1 MISGSSLLRSAAAA
15 TLLLALACTERRNP
29 ITLDE
34 GLITVENQTDSE
46 WKDVRVVVNDYFG
59 GSVPS
64 LAAGARLNAM
74 LSNMQTGFGQRFDRG
89 RMSVRKIQV
98 TATDADGQPV
108 QLTWERQ
115 SSGPV
120 VNTRD

>member
-1 MISGSSLLRSAAAA
+1 MISGPSQLRYAVGIIV
-15 TLLLALACTERRNP
+15 LLALACTERRDP
-29 ITLDE
+29 IILDE
-34 GLITVENQTDSE
+34 GIIAVENQTNSE

-64 LAAGARLNAM
+64 LAPGARLNAM

-89 RMSVRKIQV
+89 RMSVRKIEV
-98 TATDADGQPV
+98 TATDASGKPV
-108 QLTWERQ
+108 KLTWERQ
-115 SSGPV
+115 SFGPV